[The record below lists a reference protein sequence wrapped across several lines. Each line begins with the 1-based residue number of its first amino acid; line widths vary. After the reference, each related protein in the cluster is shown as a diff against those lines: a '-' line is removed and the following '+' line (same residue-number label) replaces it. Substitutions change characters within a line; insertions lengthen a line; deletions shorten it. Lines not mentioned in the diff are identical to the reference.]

1 MIDSVSNIWQ
11 KVLQGDDQQWSRLV
25 RTLAPLVFTV
35 ARRAGLNERDAE
47 DCAQQTWLAL
57 YKGRHDV
64 KDPASLPAWLIRVV
78 SRKAARMVRQ
88 RARQTEFGQEAEST
102 SPTLLPDEELI
113 RLERLGQLELAFGQL
128 DERCRRVL
136 RAIFFSPPELTY
148 NDLAQ
153 ELGMSP
159 NSLGP
164 TRTRCINKLRKIL
177 RNLGYL

>member
-25 RTLAPLVFTV
+25 RTLTPLVFTV
-35 ARRAGLNERDAE
+35 ARRTGLSERDAE

-57 YKGRHDV
+57 YKGRYEV
-64 KDPASLPAWLIRVV
+64 RDPAGLPAWLIRVA

-88 RARQTEFGQEAEST
+88 RARQTEFDQEAEPA
-102 SPTLLPDEELI
+102 SPALLPDEELI
-113 RLERLGQLELAFGQL
+113 RLERLGQLELGLEQL

-136 RAIFFSPPELTY
+136 RAVFFSSPELTY
-148 NDLAQ
+148 DDLARD
-153 ELGMSP
+153 LGMPP

-177 RNLGYL
+177 HNLGYL